1 MKRVL
6 SVSLIIGFLLSF
18 CILEEVLVK
27 KTLTTMYD
35 KAILLYN
42 EANQTDNVNT
52 KKIKDLSKEL
62 DDYWQKHEN
71 LLCFFVNHKDMHEMG
86 NELNR
91 VNSYAE
97 DNIKEEFIASLNLV
111 IYYSE
116 TFHHIMGVSFQ
127 NII

>member
-1 MKRVL
+1 
-6 SVSLIIGFLLSF
+6 
-18 CILEEVLVK
+18 
-27 KTLTTMYD
+27 
-35 KAILLYN
+35 
-42 EANQTDNVNT
+42 
-52 KKIKDLSKEL
+52 
-62 DDYWQKHEN
+62 
-71 LLCFFVNHKDMHEMG
+71 MHEMG